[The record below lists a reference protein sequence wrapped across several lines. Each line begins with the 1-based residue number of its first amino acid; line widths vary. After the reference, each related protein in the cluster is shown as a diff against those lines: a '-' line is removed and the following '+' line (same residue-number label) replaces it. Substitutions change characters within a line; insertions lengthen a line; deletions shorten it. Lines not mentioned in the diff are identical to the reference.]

1 MTQSRTEMLLLMVM
15 AIVILLMVA
24 VAGLFFRMTQLQ
36 DEVLAALEPFQ
47 VMRGPE
53 GLETGTQAP
62 AFTLTN
68 TEGQKIS
75 LTDLMTQRILL
86 SFSSTHCPACAEMY
100 PHLEALSEGRQEISV
115 VMVSRGTAEENRRLV
130 EEQDFD
136 FPVLTWEDAVAN
148 EYQVPGTPFFYMI
161 DKHGI
166 IVNKG
171 FANSLQQLE
180 ELTKGSNE

>member
-1 MTQSRTEMLLLMVM
+1 
-15 AIVILLMVA
+15 
-24 VAGLFFRMTQLQ
+24 
-36 DEVLAALEPFQ
+36 VLAALEPFQ

-115 VMVSRGTAEENRRLV
+115 VMVSRGTTEENRRLV
-130 EEQDFD
+130 EEQDFAVIGTLAVMMIVSLLLAVGA
-136 FPVLTWEDAVAN
+136 FALPQPVVATECPYCLHSHICDYCWCGDDTWCAGECWKVKCWDDN
-148 EYQVPGTPFFYMI
+148 CSYMGFYW
-161 DKHGI
+161 DCRP
-166 IVNKG
+166 
-171 FANSLQQLE
+171 
-180 ELTKGSNE
+180 